1 MSAKPVDRQ
10 DNAGDHDALPADF
23 NLPRT
28 RVSNVLDKFV
38 RAIGRATAWLWVL
51 LVLVIVLQ
59 VALRYLFNMGSI
71 QLEELQWHIY
81 AVGFILGL
89 SYCLV
94 EDRHVRVD
102 VIAERLRPK
111 TRAWIEMLGLTFLL
125 LPFLTTILIQS
136 VPYIWSSF
144 IQSETSAAPGG
155 LPYRWI
161 LKSFM
166 FWGFLLLIIAALARF
181 LRCTAFIFG
190 LPRPIWPRD

>member
-10 DNAGDHDALPADF
+10 ETAGGSDTLPTDF
-23 NLPRT
+23 ALPRT
-28 RVSNVLDKFV
+28 RVSNALDTFV
-38 RAIGRATAWLWVL
+38 RWIGRMTAWLWVL

-59 VALRYLFNMGSI
+59 VVLRYAFNMGSI

-102 VIAERLRPK
+102 VVAERLHPK
-111 TRAWIEMLGLTFLL
+111 TRAWIEFLGLSLLL
-125 LPFLTTILIQS
+125 LPFLVTILIQS
-136 VPYIWSSF
+136 VPYIWSSY
-144 IQSETSAAPGG
+144 IQSESSAAPGG
-155 LPYRWI
+155 LPYRWL

-166 FWGFLLLIIAALARF
+166 FWGFLLLVMAALARF
-181 LRCTAFIFG
+181 LRCTAYIFG

>member
-10 DNAGDHDALPADF
+10 DSAGDHDALPADF

-59 VALRYLFNMGSI
+59 VALRYIFNMGSI

-102 VIAERLRPK
+102 VVAERLRPK
-111 TRAWIEMLGLTFLL
+111 TRAWIEMLGLVLLL